1 MNLKNFKPLFVDN
14 RRSSLIRITIYD
26 KYIYM
31 TGLKKQKVF
40 FNSDYIEI
48 LVNEEDHA
56 IALVNSDTS
65 GIPNIKSGQW
75 SRPVLARKLKS
86 ILQLPDDYK
95 VYINGYYDPENHA
108 VIFTAKEEC

>member
-1 MNLKNFKPLFVDN
+1 MNLKSFKALSIDN
-14 RRSSLIRITIYD
+14 RRSTSIRITIHG
-26 KYIYM
+26 KYLYM
-31 TGLKKQKVF
+31 TKKTKSF

-65 GIPNIKSGQW
+65 GIPNNPNAHW
-75 SRPVLARKLKS
+75 SRPVLVRKLKS
-86 ILQLPDDYK
+86 ILQLPDDDK
-95 VYINGYYDPENHA
+95 VSIDGYYDPDNHA